1 MKKIVAITAC
11 PTGIA
16 HTYMAAEML
25 ESTAKKL
32 NVLIKVETHGAIGV
46 ENELQ
51 DTDIEQ
57 ADAVIIASDIS
68 IDESRFIG
76 MKVYKTTTAKAISN
90 TKEVILET
98 LKKDD

>member
-25 ESTAKKL
+25 EMTAKKL

-46 ENELQ
+46 ENTLIQ
-51 DTDIEQ
+51 SDIEK
-57 ADAVIIASDIS
+57 ADAVIIAADVSVNI
-68 IDESRFIG
+68 ERFEQK
-76 MKVYKTTTAKAISN
+76 KVYKTSTSEAIRNAK
-90 TKEVILET
+90 KVIEEAL
-98 LKKDD
+98 L